1 MLAGL
6 PSNKWNKGMS
16 RFRDSFKLLREF
28 VEFARENNMY
38 WIIPLIL
45 FLGLTALIVVGGQA
59 AAPLLYT
66 LF

>member
-1 MLAGL
+1 MA
-6 PSNKWNKGMS
+6 K
-16 RFRDSFKLLREF
+16 FRDSFKLFAEF
-28 VEFARENNMY
+28 VGFARENRTY

-45 FLGLTALIVVGGQA
+45 FLGLAALVVVGGQA